1 MGIYLSEE
9 ERAKKRKQEEIKL
22 DIESIKDIS
31 IKLKIQKKAICN
43 RIFEINQR
51 KNNAIK
57 YIGDAIRELE
67 ELEKVLTNKV

>member
-1 MGIYLSEE
+1 MGLYLSEE

-43 RIFEINQR
+43 RIFEINQH